1 MNKKYLYFQGKYYD
15 VGTKVL
21 IKTHWSGVQEATFD
35 GWTGYPFRGEGTW
48 GYDYYQFNVD
58 KYIVDIIEPIEV
70 NLKPI
75 NVNNKDCPPDWDV
88 EIGWIWYILI
98 MVVGTIFNARLLI
111 WIVATVVFF
120 SWKKGFFRR

>member
-21 IKTHWSGVQEATFD
+21 IKTRWNGVQEATFY
-35 GWTGYPFRGEGTW
+35 GWTGFPFRGENVW
-48 GYDYYQFNVD
+48 GQNYYSFDVE
-58 KYIVDIIEPIEV
+58 KYIVDIIDPIEV
-70 NLKPI
+70 NLQPI
-75 NVNNKDCPPDWDV
+75 SVDNKDCPPDWDV